1 MKSALLY
8 YTAHKTG
15 YCEMALK
22 GCIESQ
28 GIYIDSVIACVS
40 DENLGQS
47 INSCFAKY
55 NALFIVG
62 DILRNDKAGLMPVLS
77 CGFKNLNVKSKEIR
91 AEQGKGYLLEFED
104 KKIVVLP
111 DIPEKI
117 SRLVSAQLLE
127 YLKTENNSI

>member
-1 MKSALLY
+1 MKSALIY

-15 YCEMALK
+15 YCETALR
-22 GCIESQ
+22 GCTESQ
-28 GIYIDSVIACVS
+28 GVYIDSVIASVS

-47 INSCFAKY
+47 INSCFGKY

-77 CGFKNLNVKSKEIR
+77 CGFKNLNVISKEIK
-91 AEQGKGYLLEFED
+91 AEQSKGYLLEFED

-127 YLKTENNSI
+127 YLKTENNNI

>member
-1 MKSALLY
+1 MKSALIY

-15 YCEMALK
+15 YCETALR
-22 GCIESQ
+22 GCTESQ

-47 INSCFAKY
+47 INSCFSKY

-77 CGFKNLNVKSKEIR
+77 CGFKNLNVISKEIK
-91 AEQGKGYLLEFED
+91 AEQSKGYLLEFED